1 MKPHVTHK
9 EILAAG
15 HSVSLELLH
24 YRDQTQA
31 ERKWEAVQRTGNT
44 NAAVIIATLKPDDKI
59 LLIRQYRPPLDQYV
73 IEFPAGLI
81 DPGETAAET
90 ALRELHEETGYKGT
104 IDLITPG
111 AASSAGL
118 TGELLILVFMSVNTA
133 LPHNQHP
140 APNLQDG
147 EEIEVFAVPRTGL
160 NEFLQKQIRQGDILD
175 SRLAAWAA
183 GLQMQ
188 TPRSF

>member
-9 EILAAG
+9 ETLAAG
-15 HSVSLELLH
+15 HFVSLELLH
-24 YRDQTQA
+24 YRDQTQT

-81 DPGETAAET
+81 DPGENAAET
-90 ALRELHEETGYKGT
+90 ALRELREETGYEGT
-104 IDLITPG
+104 IDSITPG

-133 LPHNQHP
+133 LPQNQHP

-147 EEIEVFAVPRTGL
+147 EEIEVFAIPQTGL
-160 NEFLQKQIRQGDILD
+160 NDFLQKKINQGDILD

-188 TPRSF
+188 NPCFL

>member
-1 MKPHVTHK
+1 MKPHVTQR
-9 EILAAG
+9 ETLAAG
-15 HSVSLELLH
+15 HFVNLELLH
-24 YRDQTQA
+24 YRDHTQT
-31 ERKWEAVQRTGNT
+31 ERKWEAVQRTGNA

-59 LLIRQYRPPLDQYV
+59 LLIRQYRPPLDNFV

-81 DPGETAAET
+81 DPGENAAKA
-90 ALRELHEETGYKGT
+90 ALRELREETGYEGT
-104 IDLITPG
+104 IDSITPG

-133 LPHNQHP
+133 LPQNRHP

-147 EEIEVFAVPRTGL
+147 EEIEVFAVPKTGL
-160 NEFLQKQIRQGDILD
+160 NAFLQKQISQGDILD

-183 GLQMQ
+183 GLQMANHG
-188 TPRSF
+188 SI